1 MNRDA
6 SSRVAAAG
14 SGPPA
19 LCGLLAL
26 CAVMLLPVGARAQ
39 AETQPYARV
48 IVDSAPVRTGPGATF
63 RRLHMAQRGEVFPIH
78 ARSTQG
84 YYLLIELP
92 DSTRGYISGESVFT
106 FEVTGEAESNERF
119 MSWLFATPPLPG
131 AAGEVA
137 VTGGVLG
144 GGGAIALRPS
154 FLLDPAFGLELNA
167 MAVVAP
173 GGRLWIAT
181 AGPIFNLLPHAPI
194 VPFATLQGG
203 VTASSPNA
211 DTFLLGSG
219 SIATLSAGF
228 GLRLGFHYRLT
239 LRLEAR
245 AYAFFEPDRFVAQE
259 EFSAGLTVF
268 F

>member
-1 MNRDA
+1 MDRRR
-6 SSRVAAAG
+6 SSMTKAA
-14 SGPPA
+14 
-19 LCGLLAL
+19 LAL
-26 CAVMLLPVGARAQ
+26 CAMAALLPAVARAQ
-39 AETQPYARV
+39 PAAQPYARV
-48 IVDSAPVRTGPGATF
+48 IVENAPVRSGPGPTF
-63 RRLHMAQRGEVFPIH
+63 RRLHIAQRGEVFPIE

-84 YYLLIELP
+84 YYFLIELP

-106 FEVTGEAESNERF
+106 FEVAGEAESDERF
-119 MSWLFATPPLPG
+119 MSFLFAPPPIPG

-144 GGGAIALRPS
+144 SGGMIALRPS
-154 FLLDPAFGLELNA
+154 LLLDPAFGVELNA

-173 GGRLWIAT
+173 GGRLWVAT

-219 SIATLSAGF
+219 SIATLSAGA
-228 GLRLGFHYRLT
+228 GLRFGFHYRLT
-239 LRLEAR
+239 LRIEAR
-245 AYAFFEPDRFVAQE
+245 VYAFFEPDRFVSQE